1 MSVLKQIQEFILQ
14 VLLYSLITSS
24 IWVINLLIT
33 VGDFISN
40 DKEKSNPDNKKFIG
54 NMLV

>member
-1 MSVLKQIQEFILQ
+1 MSVLKQIQEFIVQ
-14 VLLYSLITSS
+14 ILLYSLITSS

-40 DKEKSNPDNKKFIG
+40 NKEKSDSDNKKFIG